1 MDGRILL
8 LGAGGMLGSR
18 FALALADRDLVMLP
32 REQLEVTRPRELVDT
47 VARMSASVI
56 INCAADTDVEG
67 AEASPAPAFSVNA
80 ILPGLLAQAAA
91 ESGAML
97 VHLSS
102 TGCYGRG
109 ADENAAPHS
118 DFAPLAPTTVHHKS
132 KAAGET
138 AIRETACR
146 HLILRLGWLYG
157 GSAAQRKNFVS
168 ARIAEARQ
176 KTELA
181 SDPYQTGSPTNVD
194 DVVVQTL
201 ALLEA
206 RILGTFNC
214 VATGAV
220 SRFDYVRHI
229 LKSAGLFPRLV
240 PTRFQ
245 RLAPVSE
252 NEAAI
257 NDKLNL
263 LGLNRMPAW
272 DEGVSAYVASLLADE
287 GHQPNVE

>member
-1 MDGRILL
+1 MTDSRILL

-18 FALALADRDLVMLP
+18 FALALADKDIVTLS
-32 REQLEVTRPRELVDT
+32 REQLEVARPRELMDT
-47 VARMSASVI
+47 VALTQASVI

-67 AEASPAPAFSVNA
+67 AEANPASSFSINA

-91 ESGAML
+91 GAML
-97 VHLSS
+97 VHFSS
-102 TGCYGRG
+102 TGCYGRSS
-109 ADENAAPHS
+109 DENAAPHS
-118 DFAPLAPTTVHHKS
+118 DFAPLSPTTVHHKS
-132 KAAGET
+132 KAAGEI
-138 AIRETACR
+138 AIREAACR

-157 GSAAQRKNFVS
+157 GSATHRKNFVR

-206 RILGTFNC
+206 RIGGTFNC

-229 LKSAGLFPRLV
+229 LRSAGLFPRLV

-252 NEAAI
+252 NESAV

-263 LGLNRMPAW
+263 LGLNKMPTW